1 MRFSRRVKPVDRI
14 ARKGHRGVKPEA
26 VRRADDVV
34 VDGLRNADHRNP
46 FQAELM
52 ADRERSVATDD
63 DERVQSHLVEHV
75 NDAFRVNA
83 RTVGGRDD
91 GLKWIAGVERAQDR
105 AAKPQDAGDVA
116 WGENARAVELQQSVE
131 AVFKAHAPDSTVPC
145 GLDDSAD
152 DGVQPRRITAA
163 GENAKS
169 FNGTHPIRL

>member
-1 MRFSRRVKPVDRI
+1 MKPVDRI
-14 ARKGHRGVKPEA
+14 ARKRHGGVKPEA
-26 VRRADDVV
+26 VRRADDVI
-34 VDGLRNADHRNP
+34 VDGLRNTDHRNP

-52 ADRERSVATDD
+52 ADREGSVAA
-63 DERVQSHLVEHV
+63 
-75 NDAFRVNA
+75 N
-83 RTVGGRDD
+83 
-91 GLKWIAGVERAQDR
+91 
-105 AAKPQDAGDVA
+105 DVA

-131 AVFKAHAPDSTVPC
+131 AVFKADAPDSTVPG